1 MVHISLL
8 WNHIFLV
15 PAWTELRFSA
25 ESPSHRII
33 HWSWS
38 VWTFLPGCGSMSIQ
52 TQYHTMDSNTG
63 WSSQVLAT
71 LSTTDVSSNIHSF
84 LAFALDAW
92 TADSK
97 ASAPGSVWPY
107 YIIEPNFQWLGGL
120 WLFVCAWWPGTP
132 MPNISIIQ
140 TIHWIMKHLVKDRI

>member
-1 MVHISLL
+1 
-8 WNHIFLV
+8 
-15 PAWTELRFSA
+15 
-25 ESPSHRII
+25 
-33 HWSWS
+33 
-38 VWTFLPGCGSMSIQ
+38 
-52 TQYHTMDSNTG
+52 MDSNTG

-107 YIIEPNFQWLGGL
+107 YIIEPNL
-120 WLFVCAWWPGTP
+120 
-132 MPNISIIQ
+132 ND
-140 TIHWIMKHLVKDRI
+140 LVGYDCLYVHDDQVPLCLT